1 MSLIHLIQLR
11 RKVVLLGRF
20 GIMIT
25 GKQSWIID
33 DHKMDSAVTP
43 KLKADTLP
51 RVQIITRNFGN
62 LIRNGYFETD
72 TQIGNDD
79 FEEYES
85 ILKDLSDREI
95 IYLIVFANYARKN
108 DGKLC
113 GKQLKEEC
121 QEMQK
126 IYPKINPKIILNRLK
141 RTGFIEDLF
150 AWADFGDERIDNSD
164 ATLMLNNGDSYW
176 LNESYDDFEQKV
188 LNSYDSGRRV

>member
-1 MSLIHLIQLR
+1 
-11 RKVVLLGRF
+11 
-20 GIMIT
+20 MI
-25 GKQSWIID
+25 
-33 DHKMDSAVTP
+33 P

-79 FEEYES
+79 FEECES

-95 IYLIVFANYARKN
+95 KYLIVFANYAGKN

-113 GKQLKEEC
+113 GKQLKEYC

-150 AWADFGDERIDNSD
+150 AWADFGDEGIDNSD